1 MYKETANRDGVLIG
15 LGTTSIV
22 PADLEHVPMTLLVAT
37 SQAGG
42 LIFLIPKI
50 ESREKFKPMENQQ

>member
-1 MYKETANRDGVLIG
+1 MRKETVNRDGVLSG
-15 LGTTSIV
+15 PGTTGNG
-22 PADLEHVPMTLLVAT
+22 PAELKHLPMTLLVAT

-50 ESREKFKPMENQQ
+50 ESRETFKPMENQQ